1 MNLTGQNAE
10 RREQASAATTAEI
23 THTASL
29 ETLLAAPCPDFPV
42 LPGVCVLEYLRA
54 SAEASVP
61 APGLRWHA
69 VDRVRFVGP
78 VFPGEELTVRLTW
91 QRSGEDEWTG
101 LATASTVRGTAASAR
116 LRYVGEADR

>member
-1 MNLTGQNAE
+1 MNLIGQNAE
-10 RREQASAATTAEI
+10 RREQASATTAEI

>member
-1 MNLTGQNAE
+1 MNVKGQDADHRE
-10 RREQASAATTAEI
+10 RAPAAMTAEV
-23 THTASL
+23 THTTSL

-54 SAEASVP
+54 SAEATQP

-69 VDRVRFVGP
+69 VDRVRFLGA

-91 QRSGEDEWTG
+91 QRSDEGQWTG